1 MRLEVKEHGSKEYY
15 NEFLYV
21 AAKYNKI
28 KKNPRRKV
36 YNFTKYLIVY
46 NVLVFLMV
54 ILSLHFYFS
63 TYSTVYMFYVGA
75 FSGALAIQIGYLYK
89 CRKRINLLLNTKGV
103 RIIEFSASGIE
114 YIDDDKNIRVKWDD
128 IKYVVIN
135 KYTICIIPK
144 IVINGFTSIDT
155 KYKEEI
161 IATLKKYNKL
171 SLLIDNSDYYNR

>member
-1 MRLEVKEHGSKEYY
+1 MRLEIKERGTKEYY
-15 NEFLYV
+15 DEFLYAV
-21 AAKYNKI
+21 SRYRKFKKDPRI
-28 KKNPRRKV
+28 KTHQ
-36 YNFTKYLIVY
+36 FTKYLIVC
-46 NVLVFLMV
+46 NIFVLFAL
-54 ILSLHFYFS
+54 LLNAYFYFD
-63 TYSTVYMFYVGA
+63 TNKTIFA
-75 FSGALAIQIGYLYK
+75 FMTGALVVSYIIQVTYFVVIK
-89 CRKRINLLLNTKGV
+89 KRLKMLLNTKGV